1 MLDSDK
7 STQLHT
13 NKDDLQEAFYSE
25 SPDRTNTEPLAPPKK
40 HPIRAILASVL
51 AVAILITAIVPLG
64 FGGYR
69 ECWWKLWGGKIAYPY
84 ILVHGLGGFGESED
98 KSVSYWG
105 ATTGSLPEYLRSKG
119 NTVVAPTIGPYSSTW
134 DRVCELYAQL
144 TGTQVDYGKA
154 HSEAHN
160 HARFG
165 RTYTEPLV
173 PNWGER
179 VNGGQRIRIHLI
191 GHSFGGAAVR
201 MLTSLLANGNKD
213 EMHATGKETSPLF
226 TGGKADWVFSV
237 TTLCAPHNGSQL
249 TCIVDEIGN
258 VAGISD
264 TTQLLVN
271 LMFRLAKASD
281 SAFGTMDL
289 MLDQFGVSQ
298 VSGNEN
304 DVTEALHAVE
314 NIGTDHA
321 FYDLSPDGAA
331 ELNQT
336 IQTVK
341 GVYYFSYA
349 YSTVSDGSIL
359 GGKVPNLSTLP
370 VLMPLALAM
379 GSYKGT
385 TPGGIVIDDSWL
397 DNDGL
402 VSVVSAQYPN
412 GEKHVPLDVENIEK
426 GVWNV
431 APTRDG
437 DHGTVVGVN
446 ADREATHQFYDTL
459 FEMFVQ
465 LKR

>member
-1 MLDSDK
+1 MSNSDK
-7 STQLHT
+7 QMSSKRKNPTL
-13 NKDDLQEAFYSE
+13 
-25 SPDRTNTEPLAPPKK
+25 R
-40 HPIRAILASVL
+40 ILAAVL
-51 AVAILITAIVPLG
+51 AVVILISAIVPLG

-69 ECWWKLWGGKIAYPY
+69 ECWWNLWGGKIEYPY
-84 ILVHGLGGFGESED
+84 VLVHGLGGFGESED

-105 ATTGSLPEYLRSKG
+105 ATTGSLPEYLRSRG
-119 NTVVAPTIGPYSSTW
+119 HTVVAPSIGPYSSTW

-144 TGTQVDYGKA
+144 TGTQVDYGLA
-154 HSEAHN
+154 HAQAHN

-173 PNWGER
+173 PNWGSR

-191 GHSFGGAAVR
+191 GHSFGGAAIR
-201 MLTSLLANGNKD
+201 MLTSLLANGNSD
-213 EMHATGKETSPLF
+213 EMKATGKQTSPLF

-249 TCIVDEIGN
+249 TCIVDEIGS
-258 VAGISD
+258 VAGIND

-271 LMFRLAKASD
+271 LMFRLAKESN
-281 SAFGTMDL
+281 SAFGMTDL
-289 MLDQFGVSQ
+289 MLDQFGVRS
-298 VSGNEN
+298 VDANED
-304 DVTEALHAVE
+304 DVTQALHDVE
-314 NIGTDHA
+314 NIGIDHA

-331 ELNQT
+331 ELNQS

-359 GGKVPNLSTLP
+359 GGKVPQLATLP

-385 TPGGIVIDDSWL
+385 TPGGIVIDESWQA
-397 DNDGL
+397 NDGL
-402 VSVVSAQYPN
+402 VSVVSAQYPT
-412 GEKHVPLDVENIEK
+412 GESYVSLDVDNIKK

-431 APTRDG
+431 APTGDG
-437 DHGTVVGVN
+437 DHGTVIGLN
-446 ADREATHQFYDTL
+446 ADREKTHQFFDTL
-459 FEMFVQ
+459 FEMLTN